1 MAKARAKIS
10 IIDGLAPPQPMLL
23 RSRKREHPSDEVSL
37 TDNIQASVH
46 PQDTG
51 GNNSAEA
58 AAPLQRPQSPV
69 QETTMT
75 SAQQAAEQQQDIT
88 AVEKHVKENEVVK
101 AQEETVAS
109 PKNDSQ
115 LESFRLHT
123 EKNTSKNGKDEEE
136 IMPEEC
142 NKSPSQM
149 CTDQLQ
155 VSLPTSEESDESC
168 VTALEEQLG
177 ARETSHSDL
186 ERNRETSQDESS
198 QDVCMVDVKEITKVA
213 VARLPVKKKRRM
225 GMCGL
230 TEKER
235 SHFLQTQK
243 RENVQNGLERVER
256 QMCNNKDDLST
267 QEEIISSLSLPSSPP
282 PILAASVAEP
292 REAEIRLQSSH
303 CERADRAKTEVSTSD
318 GTSTVC
324 DPGCSEGKSCDAER
338 GPEQTSDSQS
348 DPPVEEELAH
358 LGNPEQQELEGS
370 TAEIMAEIH
379 QKQMEDGLAEVETC
393 YNYPSQ
399 NEETEKQKDGSEA
412 APLQV
417 RGVTITRDEKKEEMT
432 GDAEDSNR
440 ARAGTSSTDTQRE
453 GFNCGSEELCQAA
466 VTPGGSERSR
476 YCGPDDE
483 PATSSSTM
491 KKEDTQTR
499 DATDP
504 FGSGCL
510 DYVSDS
516 QLNAIVWT
524 EEVMDK
530 DKDRDLGSSDCNED
544 ATDLICGLIRELS
557 SLNRT
562 VMATHREIEHLR
574 RGSKSSRSSTC

>member
-1 MAKARAKIS
+1 MAKARVKIS
-10 IIDGLAPPQPMLL
+10 SIDSLAPPQPRSL

-37 TDNIQASVH
+37 TDNIQTSVH
-46 PQDTG
+46 PQDTK

-58 AAPLQRPQSPV
+58 ATPLQRPQSSV
-69 QETTMT
+69 QEPTMT
-75 SAQQAAEQQQDIT
+75 SAQQAAEQQHDIT
-88 AVEKHVKENEVVK
+88 AEHVKRTSFYIENEVVK
-101 AQEETVAS
+101 AFEGQKVTS

-123 EKNTSKNGKDEEE
+123 DKNTSKNGKDEEE

-142 NKSPSQM
+142 NKSASQM

-155 VSLPTSEESDESC
+155 VFLSTSEEGDESC

-177 ARETSHSDL
+177 AREISHSDL
-186 ERNRETSQDESS
+186 KRNQETSQDESS

-243 RENVQNGLERVER
+243 REKVQNGLERVER
-256 QMCNNKDDLST
+256 QMYNNKDDLSA

-282 PILAASVAEP
+282 TIAAASVTEP
-292 REAEIRLQSSH
+292 RETEIILQSSH
-303 CERADRAKTEVSTSD
+303 CERVDRAESEDSTSD
-318 GTSTVC
+318 GISTVC
-324 DPGCSEGKSCDAER
+324 DPGCSEGKSCEAER

-348 DPPVEEELAH
+348 DLPVEEEEAH

-379 QKQMEDGLAEVETC
+379 KKQMKDELAEVETC
-393 YNYPSQ
+393 YSYQSQ
-399 NEETEKQKDGSEA
+399 NEETEKQKDGREA
-412 APLQV
+412 APQLHC
-417 RGVTITRDEKKEEMT
+417 VTITRDEKKEGMT

-440 ARAGTSSTDTQRE
+440 AKAGASSTDTQRE
-453 GFNCGSEELCQAA
+453 EFNCGSEELCQAA
-466 VTPGGSERSR
+466 VTPGGSERKR
-476 YCGPDDE
+476 NCGPDDK

-491 KKEDTQTR
+491 NAEDPQTR
-499 DATDP
+499 DTTGP

-524 EEVMDK
+524 EEVVM
-530 DKDRDLGSSDCNED
+530 DKDRDED

-562 VMATHREIEHLR
+562 VMATHREIENLR
-574 RGSKSSRSSTC
+574 RGSKSSRSSAC